1 MRSVVYF
8 SAWIKNPTALPF
20 GRLAQRG
27 GASIAIFQ
35 QKNMR
40 VSPKGMGEKAPQEVG
55 ERGWCGHRGK
65 EILVHSWER
74 SLLTE
79 YDPP

>member
-1 MRSVVYF
+1 
-8 SAWIKNPTALPF
+8 
-20 GRLAQRG
+20 
-27 GASIAIFQ
+27 
-35 QKNMR
+35 
-40 VSPKGMGEKAPQEVG
+40 MGEKAPQEVG

-79 YDPP
+79 YDPL